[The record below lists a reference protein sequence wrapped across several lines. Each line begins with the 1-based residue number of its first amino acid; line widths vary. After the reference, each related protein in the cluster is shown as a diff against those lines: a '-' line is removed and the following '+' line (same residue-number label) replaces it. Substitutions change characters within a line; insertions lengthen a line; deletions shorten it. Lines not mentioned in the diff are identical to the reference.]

1 MDILTV
7 LRSLGS
13 VVVILLL
20 VGLGVFVDRKKWFPG
35 DSWKGLGSI
44 VVNIAMPCSAFYYL
58 TTGFTRADLASA
70 GLSML
75 LYAAA
80 IVVSFFISKLLAAA
94 FRVPKGRRGV
104 FTATAVFSNTVFIGV
119 PMTQMLFGDAAVK
132 YAFMAFLS
140 NMTLF
145 WTLGFFAIRRD
156 ADPDGPAFAKGWL
169 WKILNP
175 TLIAT
180 ILALVFIFLG
190 LRSPADP
197 TKVTKAWDYLTY
209 ILTQVT
215 KTAGYMVS
223 PAALIYCG
231 ILLNSMGFQKLKVD
245 GSHIVS
251 MLLRFVL
258 APLLAFAALMLVPM
272 PSLMMKV
279 LIAQAAM
286 PAMSQIS
293 IVAGLYK
300 ADAEYAATGFML
312 TTVASIV
319 FIPAIM
325 IVMEAFIH

>member
-13 VVVILLL
+13 VAVILLL
-20 VGLGVFVDRKKWFPG
+20 VGLGVFVGRRKWFPG
-35 DSWKGLGSI
+35 DSWKGLGSLVI
-44 VVNIAMPCSAFYYL
+44 NIAMPCSAFYYL
-58 TTGFTRADLASA
+58 TSGFTRAELSSA
-70 GLSML
+70 GLSVL

-80 IVVSFFISKLLAAA
+80 IIVCFLLSKGLALVMK
-94 FRVPKGRRGV
+94 VPKGRRGV

-119 PMTQMLFGDAAVK
+119 PMTQMLFGEPAVK
-132 YAFMAFLS
+132 YAFMAFLA

-145 WTLGFFAIRRD
+145 WTLGFFSIRRD

-169 WKILNP
+169 WKIINP

-180 ILALVFIFLG
+180 ILALAFILLG
-190 LRSPADP
+190 IQPP
-197 TKVTKAWDYLTY
+197 E

-215 KTAGYMVS
+215 KTTGGMVS
-223 PAALIYCG
+223 PVALIYCG
-231 ILLNSMGFQKLKVD
+231 ILLDYMGFKNLRVD
-245 GSHIVS
+245 KSQIAS
-251 MLLRFVL
+251 MLARFVL
-258 APLLAFAALMLVPM
+258 SPAVAFAALLFVRAQIPD
-272 PSLMMKV
+272 LMTRV

-300 ADAEYAATGFML
+300 ADAQYAATGFML
-312 TTVASIV
+312 TTLASIV

-325 IVMEAFIH
+325 VIMEIML